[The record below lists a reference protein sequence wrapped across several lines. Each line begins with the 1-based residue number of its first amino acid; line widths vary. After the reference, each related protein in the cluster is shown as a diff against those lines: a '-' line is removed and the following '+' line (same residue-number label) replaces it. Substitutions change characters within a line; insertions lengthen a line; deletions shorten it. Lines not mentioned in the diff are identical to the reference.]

1 MASVPFDT
9 LELARRLEAAGFP
22 AKQAQDVSAALAST
36 MAADLITRADLAP
49 LATKA
54 DLAET
59 KADLLRWMVGLL
71 LGQAALVTAL
81 VRLL

>member
-1 MASVPFDT
+1 M
-9 LELARRLEAAGFP
+9 
-22 AKQAQDVSAALAST
+22 SAALAST

-54 DLAET
+54 DLAEQ

-71 LGQAALVTAL
+71 LGQAALVAAL